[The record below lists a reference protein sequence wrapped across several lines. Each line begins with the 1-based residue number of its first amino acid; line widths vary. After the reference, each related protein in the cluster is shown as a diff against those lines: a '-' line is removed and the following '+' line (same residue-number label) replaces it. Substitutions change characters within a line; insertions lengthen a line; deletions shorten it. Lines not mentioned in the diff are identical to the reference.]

1 MVAVSNLQ
9 PISPAE
15 RAIAL
20 CNAIEKLPPS
30 TQQTAISVQASQL
43 AMMLQTQS
51 DPKDRYRLSLSLEFD
66 DGDACIIN
74 AEGTRQDMER
84 LRARIGYWSRLE
96 QACSETCERRRST
109 PATVRDQATDPT

>member
-1 MVAVSNLQ
+1 MLTVGHLQ

-30 TQQTAISVQASQL
+30 PQQTAISVQASQL

-51 DPKDRYRLSLSLEFD
+51 DPKDRYRLELSLEFD
-66 DGDACIIN
+66 DGEVCVIK

-84 LRARIGYWSRLE
+84 LRARIGYWHRLE
-96 QACSETCERRRST
+96 QQHGMAIDRRRGASE
-109 PATVRDQATDPT
+109 AINS